1 MRVRT
6 SLAATLIVA
15 AGAVAAGQ
23 SVDEFDGW
31 MRTIDEK
38 NQSVQQ
44 AIAQQDVA
52 TALADAK
59 ALQASFALVER
70 FWAARDDGKEAVAL
84 SREAFDRASG
94 VERALDAKDFALA
107 SSESVKISG
116 TCTPCH
122 RLHRPLP

>member
-1 MRVRT
+1 M
-6 SLAATLIVA
+6 AAS
-15 AGAVAAGQ
+15 AVAAGQ

-44 AIAQQDVA
+44 AIARQDAA
-52 TALADAK
+52 TAVADAK
-59 ALQASFALVER
+59 ALQTSFTLVER
-70 FWAARDDGKEAVAL
+70 FWAARDDGKEAVSL
-84 SREAFDRASG
+84 SREALERAG
-94 VERALDAKDFALA
+94 AVQRALDAKDFTLA
-107 SSESVKISG
+107 SSESVKIAG